1 MKGMFLHTLS
11 ILRNLQFALLMVVIV
26 LCLHFDT
33 QVARISTICC
43 SISYQIKTNNWCI
56 DRWYYLLDLKWM
68 LLYVKGMLVN

>member
-1 MKGMFLHTLS
+1 MFLRQLPKDFYLQKDSVCAQNAEDYSMKGMFLHTLS

-43 SISYQIKTNNWCI
+43 SISY
-56 DRWYYLLDLKWM
+56 
-68 LLYVKGMLVN
+68 